1 MSINVII
8 SSSSLLKIPVI
19 MSVVYSKTSIL
30 LLNAFHLVSTTFVV
44 KMAHR
49 KLITVDVMS
58 FPKEKIKAQFQSR
71 FDNLVEYRGKFSVEN

>member
-1 MSINVII
+1 M
-8 SSSSLLKIPVI
+8 
-19 MSVVYSKTSIL
+19 
-30 LLNAFHLVSTTFVV
+30 FHLVSSTFVV

-71 FDNLVEYRGKFSVEN
+71 SDNLVEYHVLNRRFNYQSDTNLNIP